1 MTKNSLSNNL
11 LCVSM
16 SAAARKR
23 IAFTDILDFSTR
35 NGNIGIQVVE
45 PNGYEGGCWYYIT
58 KFPNDYVILEGTKYD
73 NLYTDK
79 TKLDRLSTAIE
90 KYRNLRAIEKL

>member
-1 MTKNSLSNNL
+1 MTKNLLSRNL

-23 IAFTDILDFSTR
+23 IAFTDILDFTTR